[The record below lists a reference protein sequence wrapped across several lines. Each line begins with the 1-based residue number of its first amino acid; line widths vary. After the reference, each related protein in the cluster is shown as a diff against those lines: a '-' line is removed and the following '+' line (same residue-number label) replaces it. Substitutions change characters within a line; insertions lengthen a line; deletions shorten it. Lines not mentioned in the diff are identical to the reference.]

1 MPFKEFKEKHIN
13 PEKFE
18 YEPYVK
24 YLYELF
30 GKKNVYVY
38 KFEEIKK
45 DIYGFVEGICSFIG
59 VDAPEFKN
67 VKRNVGYSLWQLK
80 VSRVINML
88 FKNDMNPNGI
98 IPLTYHWHPHR
109 ILFQSPYFPK
119 ILRGREVTISDLL

>member
-1 MPFKEFKEKHIN
+1 
-13 PEKFE
+13 
-18 YEPYVK
+18 
-24 YLYELF
+24 ELF

-59 VDAPEFKN
+59 VDAPE
-67 VKRNVGYSLWQLK
+67 
-80 VSRVINML
+80 